1 MKVAVDTNVVLDV
14 LLDRDPH
21 VEDSAQILWAAES
34 GAVTA
39 LLCATTFTTI
49 HYMTVKALG
58 RVGSIAVIDQL
69 LAIFDVAA
77 VNRQVLQVAATSK
90 IRDYEDAVLA
100 HAAEIAG
107 ATAIITRNPKD
118 FAKSGLRVYTP
129 REWLATRV

>member
-14 LLDRDPH
+14 LLDREPQ

-34 GAVTA
+34 GAIAA
-39 LLCATTFTTI
+39 LLCATTLTTI
-49 HYMTVKALG
+49 HYLTVKALG
-58 RVGSIAVIDQL
+58 RAGAIAAIDQL
-69 LAIFDVAA
+69 LAICDVAA
-77 VNRQVLQVAATSK
+77 VNRQVLQIAATSK

-118 FAKSGLRVYTP
+118 FAKSGLRIYTP

>member
-21 VEDSAQILWAAES
+21 AEDSAQILWAAES
-34 GAVTA
+34 GAITA
-39 LLCATTFTTI
+39 LLCATTLTTI

-58 RVGSIAVIDQL
+58 RTGAIAAINQL

-77 VNRQVLQVAATSK
+77 VNRQVLQIAATSK

-118 FAKSGLRVYTP
+118 FAKSGLRIYTP

>member
-1 MKVAVDTNVVLDV
+1 LKVAIDTNVVLDV

-34 GAVTA
+34 GAITA
-39 LLCATTFTTI
+39 LLCATTLTTI
-49 HYMTVKALG
+49 HYMTVKTLG
-58 RVGSIAVIDQL
+58 RTGSIAAIDQL

-77 VNRQVLQVAATSK
+77 VNRQVLQIAATSK

-118 FAKSGLRVYTP
+118 FAKSGLLVYTP

>member
-34 GAVTA
+34 GAITA
-39 LLCATTFTTI
+39 LLCATTITTI
-49 HYMTVKALG
+49 HYMTVKTLG
-58 RVGSIAVIDQL
+58 RAGSIAAIDQL

-77 VNRQVLQVAATSK
+77 VNRKVLQVAATSK

-100 HAAEIAG
+100 HAAELAG

-118 FAKSGLRVYTP
+118 FAKGGLRVYTP
-129 REWLATRV
+129 REWLAARI